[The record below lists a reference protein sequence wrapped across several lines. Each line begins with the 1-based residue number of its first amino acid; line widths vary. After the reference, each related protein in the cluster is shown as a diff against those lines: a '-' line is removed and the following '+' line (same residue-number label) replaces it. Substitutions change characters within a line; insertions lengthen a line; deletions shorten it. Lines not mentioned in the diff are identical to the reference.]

1 MALFEDLVL
10 VVRNLSRRTMLGGEI
25 SGDLLL
31 DTPETLQALRACDSD
46 PSNTNLAIL
55 HPLDM
60 SLVALG
66 TTVQLQIGTPRPA
79 FGLLSKDLDS
89 LLQFPSAH
97 INEPAHYYLI
107 DIDYCN
113 KESVPEAHPI
123 DRYRTVLAFVRMLKS
138 CAAFLDGQEELLVF
152 VQDGKFELPIRYRSH
167 DLSSLNLP
175 LLKSLLTVI
184 PEGIHRDQC
193 ASIMAEAV
201 LEMTA
206 KLPANKRFTALLENA
221 RDLKERF
228 EKGYQL
234 FAAGFSYEKIRDEIE
249 AARVEYSGKIHKVF
263 SDIQNQLLSIPV
275 ATIIVATQ
283 MKESAKLDGNFW
295 ISLAVLLGAFV
306 FMLLMHFLL
315 RNQRHTLEVIGIEI
329 KRQKMMLE
337 KEHESVAKNFED
349 TFNALDTRYRT
360 QRQMLCMIEMV
371 VVVGFAF
378 SVFFFYKLS
387 ASAQLFLQQIVS

>member
-1 MALFEDLVL
+1 MAQFEDLVL
-10 VVRNLSRRTMLGGEI
+10 VVRNLSHRAVLGGVI

-31 DTPETLQALRACDSD
+31 NTSETLHALQACDGD
-46 PSNTNLAIL
+46 PSNTNLVVL
-55 HPLDM
+55 HPLDT

-66 TTVQLQIGTPRPA
+66 TTVQVEIGTPRPA
-79 FGLLSKDLDS
+79 FGLLPEDLDS
-89 LLQFPSAH
+89 LLQFPGAH
-97 INEPAHYYLI
+97 INEPAHYYLL
-107 DIDYCN
+107 DIDYYN
-113 KESVPEAHPI
+113 KESVPAAHPI
-123 DRYRTVLAFVRMLKS
+123 ERYRAVLSFVRMLKT

-152 VQDGKFELPIRYRSH
+152 VQDGKFELPVRYRSH
-167 DLSSLNLP
+167 DLNSLNLP
-175 LLKSLLTVI
+175 MLQSLMTVI

-201 LEMTA
+201 HDMTA
-206 KLPANKRFTALLENA
+206 KLPAAKRLAALLENA
-221 RDLKERF
+221 HDLKERF

-234 FAAGFSYEKIRDEIE
+234 FAAGFSYERIRDEIE

-283 MKESAKLDGNFW
+283 MKESTKVDGNFW

-329 KRQKMMLE
+329 KRQKMTLE

-349 TFNALDTRYRT
+349 TFNALDNRYRT
-360 QRQMLCMIEMV
+360 QRHMLCVIEMV

-387 ASAQLFLQQIVS
+387 APIQQWF